1 MVDLVTYQKMH
12 KQVPEP
18 KKGSE
23 KTPSQKEMDAEEPP
37 EGNFLLLL
45 PRTVLGFNMQ
55 AKQWG
60 ENRLSP

>member
-12 KQVPEP
+12 KKVPEP

-23 KTPSQKEMDAEEPP
+23 KTLSQKEMDAEEPP

-45 PRTVLGFNMQ
+45 PRTVLAGL
-55 AKQWG
+55 ATIP
-60 ENRLSP
+60 EASIPYR